1 MNGDRYGYN
10 GNGEKS
16 CGCDVAWESET
27 RALEVHRWERKK
39 NMGQG
44 RSVARAV
51 KLPSLAAVRRT
62 VQIEPSGRQLYI
74 LNNIM

>member
-1 MNGDRYGYN
+1 MDIMVMGRRAAAVMWHGRARLARWRCTA
-10 GNGEKS
+10 GSEKRTW
-16 CGCDVAWESET
+16 G
-27 RALEVHRWERKK
+27 R
-39 NMGQG
+39 G
-44 RSVARAV
+44 RSVAQAV